1 MKTIFY
7 AKSEDEIVGELGEF
21 ELIKKRADTLRK
33 ICEVQP
39 YTQIVVILTS
49 NHNMY
54 GTVIDNV
61 MDSAHP
67 CEYAFL
73 KELQNKH
80 DTDIRQLVC
89 MWSDGNLD
97 VPSYDFRQ
105 MICDLHENN
114 QNAEMLLRGAKGYLK
129 KTIAQVML
137 KSKT

>member
-21 ELIKKRADTLRK
+21 ELIKKRADALRK

-80 DTDIRQLVC
+80 DTDIRQVVC
-89 MWSDGNLD
+89 MWSDGSLD

-105 MICDLHENN
+105 MICDLHEKQPKRRDAVAGSKRLSEKDNCTGY
-114 QNAEMLLRGAKGYLK
+114 AEK
-129 KTIAQVML
+129 
-137 KSKT
+137 